1 MYILWTWYVDV
12 WTVDA
17 RLAFEYLLPILF
29 TYLFNFLLFFWQ
41 QWYFIKWI
49 FRFTLFNLHIYHSH
63 AYHKDTTQHYIFI
76 ASNSLFQ
83 LNSIQFYLLSWAFAY
98 FILLT
103 RIWICE
109 YNKGEHDFWRPYC
122 LFLAHDVTLSQGPQI
137 NNITWQKSCYYH
149 YHEYTRTYNYERHH

>member
-1 MYILWTWYVDV
+1 MKIIYFNGSPNYIDFENRRLNTVNSVQMENMTRCTFCEHDYVDV

-29 TYLFNFLLFFWQ
+29 TYLFNFLLFLWQ

-103 RIWICE
+103 RVWICGFVSIIKE
-109 YNKGEHDFWRPYC
+109 NMTFGDHTVYF
-122 LFLAHDVTLSQGPQI
+122 
-137 NNITWQKSCYYH
+137 
-149 YHEYTRTYNYERHH
+149 